1 MRAAV
6 GSTPLHPRLNT
17 YHRKKTMLT
26 DHDLS
31 KLEALVGQFFT
42 IENITYGDAKQ
53 TFIARY
59 EGKLK
64 HKNSAEGYNQIDAAL
79 EPYDLMVLLRQNGST
94 QSLVLLPKL
103 VKNSINRPH
112 LNLIMFLLTL
122 ISVLFTGGLYGYEG
136 ELSGDT
142 VQMIWTLVKSG
153 WPFAI
158 SLLAILG
165 AHEFG
170 HYFAGKKNGVDVS
183 LPFFIPF
190 PLSSFGTMG
199 AFINMRSLPRNRRV
213 LFDIAVAGPLSGWI
227 IAIVVLIIGLNLS
240 ELNTLP
246 LSADAGIGL
255 QMEGSSLLYLLLKYL
270 TFGKLLPQPLELSGV
285 SLAVYW
291 VQYFFTGM
299 PFPWGALDVML
310 HPIAWA
316 GWAGLF
322 VTAIN
327 LLPVGQLD
335 GGHIFQTV
343 FGKKIAQL
351 AFPVIIVGLVMLGFF
366 WSVWWVWAGILF
378 FMGRRYAEPLDQVTQ
393 LDATRKWLGYLAVVI
408 FLLTFIP
415 VPINLIG
422 F

>member
-1 MRAAV
+1 
-6 GSTPLHPRLNT
+6 
-17 YHRKKTMLT
+17 MLI
-26 DHDLS
+26 DHELS
-31 KLEALVGQFFT
+31 KLDALIGQFFT
-42 IENITYGDAKQ
+42 IENITHGDAKQ
-53 TFIARY
+53 PFVARY

-64 HKNSAEGYNQIDAAL
+64 HKDSAQGYGQIAAAL
-79 EPYDLMVLLRQNGST
+79 EAYDLMAILRQDGSI

-103 VKNSINRPH
+103 AKNSKNRPR
-112 LNLIMFLLTL
+112 LNLLMFLLTL
-122 ISVLFTGGLYGYEG
+122 LSVLFTGGLYGYEG
-136 ELSGDT
+136 ELPSNT

-153 WPFAI
+153 WPFAV

-165 AHEFG
+165 SHEFG

-199 AFINMRSLPRNRRV
+199 AFINMRSLPRNRKV
-213 LFDIAVAGPLSGWI
+213 LFDIAVAGPLSGLI
-227 IAIVVLIIGLNLS
+227 IAIIVLIIGLNLS

-246 LSADAGIGL
+246 LSADSGVGL

-270 TFGKLLPQPLELSGV
+270 TFGKLLPQPLGLSGI

-291 VQYFFTGM
+291 AQYFFTGL
-299 PFPWGALDVML
+299 PFPWGAQDVML
-310 HPIAWA
+310 HPVAWA

-343 FGKKIAQL
+343 FGKKTAQL
-351 AFPVIIVGLVMLGFF
+351 AFPVIISGLVILGLF
-366 WSVWWVWAGILF
+366 WSGWWMWAGILF
-378 FMGRRYAEPLDQVTQ
+378 FMGRRHAEPLDQVTQ
-393 LDATRKWLGYLAVVI
+393 LDTTRKWLGYLAAAV

-415 VPINLIG
+415 VPITLIG

>member
-1 MRAAV
+1 M
-6 GSTPLHPRLNT
+6 H
-17 YHRKKTMLT
+17 T
-26 DHDLS
+26 DHNLS
-31 KLEALVGQFFT
+31 KLDALIGQFFT
-42 IENITYGDAKQ
+42 IENITYGDAEQ
-53 TFIARY
+53 PFIVRY

-64 HKNSAEGYNQIDAAL
+64 HKDSTEGYNQIDAAIK
-79 EPYDLMVLLRQNGST
+79 PYDLIPMLRQDGSK
-94 QSLVLLPKL
+94 QSLVLLPKI
-103 VKNSINRPH
+103 VKNSKSRPR

-122 ISVLFTGGLYGYEG
+122 LSVLFTGGLYGYEG
-136 ELSGDT
+136 ELPGNT
-142 VQMIWTLVKSG
+142 IQMIWELIKSG

-190 PLSSFGTMG
+190 PFSSFGTMG
-199 AFINMRSLPRNRRV
+199 AFINMRSLPRSRRE
-213 LFDIAVAGPLSGWI
+213 LFDIAVAGPLSGLI
-227 IAIVVLIIGLNLS
+227 IAIIVLIIGLNLS

-246 LSADAGIGL
+246 LSADSGVGL
-255 QMEGSSLLYLLLKYL
+255 QMEGNSLLYLLLKYI
-270 TFGKLLPQPLELSGV
+270 TFGKLLPQPLGLSGA

-291 VQYFFTGM
+291 GQYFFTGL
-299 PFPWGALDVML
+299 PFPWGAQDVML
-310 HPIAWA
+310 HPVAWA

-343 FGKKIAQL
+343 FGKKTTQI
-351 AFPVIIVGLVMLGFF
+351 AFPFIIGGLAILGLF
-366 WSVWWVWAGILF
+366 WSGWWMWAGILF
-378 FMGRRYAEPLDQVTQ
+378 FMGRGYAEPLDQVTQ
-393 LDATRKWLGYLAVVI
+393 LDATRKWLGYLAVAV

-415 VPINLIG
+415 VPMTLIG
-422 F
+422 L

>member
-1 MRAAV
+1 
-6 GSTPLHPRLNT
+6 
-17 YHRKKTMLT
+17 MLT

-31 KLEALVGQFFT
+31 KLDTLVGQFFT
-42 IENITYGDAKQ
+42 IENITYGDVKQ
-53 TFIARY
+53 PFIARY
-59 EGKLK
+59 TGKLK
-64 HKNSAEGYNQIDAAL
+64 HKDSAVGYDQIDAAL
-79 EPYDLMVLLRQNGST
+79 ETYDLMVMLRQKGST
-94 QSLVLLPKL
+94 QSLVLLQKI
-103 VKNSINRPH
+103 VKNSKSRPH
-112 LNLIMFLLTL
+112 LNLLMFLLTL
-122 ISVLFTGGLYGYEG
+122 LSVLFTGGLYGYEG
-136 ELSGDT
+136 ELPGNT

-153 WPFAI
+153 WPFAV
-158 SLLAILG
+158 SLLTILG

-213 LFDIAVAGPLSGWI
+213 LFDIAVAGPLSGLI
-227 IAIVVLIIGLNLS
+227 IAIIVLIIGLNLS
-240 ELNTLP
+240 EVNTLP
-246 LSADAGIGL
+246 LSVDIDIGL
-255 QMEGSSLLYLLLKYL
+255 QMEGSSLLYLLFKYL
-270 TFGKLLPQPLELSGV
+270 AFGKLLPQPLGLSGV
-285 SLAVYW
+285 SLAVFW

-299 PFPWGALDVML
+299 PFPWGAQDVML
-310 HPIAWA
+310 HPVAWA

-343 FGKKIAQL
+343 FGRKTAL
-351 AFPVIIVGLVMLGFF
+351 FVFPVIIGGLVMLGFF
-366 WSVWWVWAGILF
+366 WSGWWMWAGILF
-378 FMGRRYAEPLDQVTQ
+378 FIGRRYAEPLDQVTQ
-393 LDATRKWLGYLAVVI
+393 LDTMRKWLGYLAVAV

-415 VPINLIG
+415 VPITIIG

>member
-1 MRAAV
+1 
-6 GSTPLHPRLNT
+6 
-17 YHRKKTMLT
+17 MLT

-31 KLEALVGQFFT
+31 KLDTLVGQFFT
-42 IENITYGDAKQ
+42 IENITYGDVKQ
-53 TFIARY
+53 PFIARY
-59 EGKLK
+59 TGKLK
-64 HKNSAEGYNQIDAAL
+64 HKDSAVGYDQIDVAL
-79 EPYDLMVLLRQNGST
+79 EAYDLMVMLRQNGSS

-103 VKNSINRPH
+103 VKNSKSRPH
-112 LNLIMFLLTL
+112 WNLLMFLLTL
-122 ISVLFTGGLYGYEG
+122 LSVMFTGGLYGYEG
-136 ELSGDT
+136 ELPGNT
-142 VQMIWTLVKSG
+142 VQMIWMLVKSG
-153 WPFAI
+153 WPFAV
-158 SLLAILG
+158 SLLTILG

-213 LFDIAVAGPLSGWI
+213 LFDIAVAGPLSGLI
-227 IAIVVLIIGLNLS
+227 IAIIVLIIGLNLS
-240 ELNTLP
+240 EVNTLP
-246 LSADAGIGL
+246 LSVDIDIGL
-255 QMEGSSLLYLLLKYL
+255 QMEGSSLLYLLFKYL
-270 TFGKLLPQPLELSGV
+270 AFGKLLPQPLGLSGV
-285 SLAVYW
+285 SLAVFW

-299 PFPWGALDVML
+299 PFPWGAQDVML
-310 HPIAWA
+310 HPVAWA

-343 FGKKIAQL
+343 FGRKTAL
-351 AFPVIIVGLVMLGFF
+351 FVFPVIIGGLVMLGFF
-366 WSVWWVWAGILF
+366 WSGWWMWAGILF
-378 FMGRRYAEPLDQVTQ
+378 FIGRRYAEPLDQVTQ
-393 LDATRKWLGYLAVVI
+393 LDTMRKWLGYLAVAV

-415 VPINLIG
+415 VPITIIG

>member
-1 MRAAV
+1 M
-6 GSTPLHPRLNT
+6 
-17 YHRKKTMLT
+17 TMLT

-31 KLEALVGQFFT
+31 KLDALVGQFFT

-59 EGKLK
+59 IGKLK
-64 HKNSAEGYNQIDAAL
+64 HKDSAEGYDQIDTAL
-79 EPYDLMVLLRQNGST
+79 EPYNLMVMLRQNGST

-103 VKNSINRPH
+103 VKNSKSRPH
-112 LNLIMFLLTL
+112 LNLLMFLLTL

-136 ELSGDT
+136 ELSGDP

-213 LFDIAVAGPLSGWI
+213 LFDIAVAGPLSGLI

-270 TFGKLLPQPLELSGV
+270 TFGKLLPQPLELSGL

-351 AFPVIIVGLVMLGFF
+351 AFPVIIGGLVILGFF
-366 WSVWWVWAGILF
+366 WSGGNTIRCHA
-378 FMGRRYAEPLDQVTQ
+378 
-393 LDATRKWLGYLAVVI
+393 
-408 FLLTFIP
+408 
-415 VPINLIG
+415 
-422 F
+422 

>member
-1 MRAAV
+1 
-6 GSTPLHPRLNT
+6 
-17 YHRKKTMLT
+17 MLT

-31 KLEALVGQFFT
+31 KLDALVGKFFT
-42 IENITYGDAKQ
+42 IENITYGDGKQ
-53 TFIARY
+53 PFIARY
-59 EGKLK
+59 KGKLK
-64 HKNSAEGYNQIDAAL
+64 HKDSAEGYDQIDAAL
-79 EPYDLMVLLRQNGST
+79 ETYDLMVMLSQNGST

-103 VKNSINRPH
+103 VKNSKSRPH
-112 LNLIMFLLTL
+112 LNLLMFLLTL
-122 ISVLFTGGLYGYEG
+122 LSVLFTGGLYGYEG
-136 ELSGDT
+136 ELPGNT
-142 VQMIWTLVKSG
+142 FQMIWILVKSG
-153 WPFAI
+153 WPFAV

-199 AFINMRSLPRNRRV
+199 AFINMRSLPRNRRA
-213 LFDIAVAGPLSGWI
+213 LFDIAVAGPLSGMI
-227 IAIVVLIIGLNLS
+227 IAIIVLIIGLNLS

-246 LSADAGIGL
+246 LSVDAGFGL

-270 TFGKLLPQPLELSGV
+270 TFGKLLPQPLGLSGV

-299 PFPWGALDVML
+299 PFPWGAQDVML
-310 HPIAWA
+310 HPVAWA

-343 FGKKIAQL
+343 FGRKTAQL
-351 AFPVIIVGLVMLGFF
+351 AFPIIIGGLVMLGFF
-366 WSVWWVWAGILF
+366 WGGWWMWAGILF
-378 FMGRRYAEPLDQVTQ
+378 FIGRRYAEPLNQITQ
-393 LDATRKWLGYLAVVI
+393 LDTTRKWLGYLAVAV

-415 VPINLIG
+415 VPITLIG